1 MPKKKKDQTGGPEA
15 PVNDTVFL
23 EGAAQGAADQQVA
36 ADQQAQVGQTTLP
49 EDVAELV
56 RATLKVAIAQR
67 KLYALATT
75 LTSLTRVIAKA
86 LGGYV
91 DGIPTSVLRDFIRRE
106 IQTMGYPL
114 IYARVNY
121 AGLRYVPETVVLYKN
136 FDEIVEIVRSG
147 RVDSLKAVVAA
158 DGIDPIY
165 DSTEAGG
172 NEAARGRP

>member
-1 MPKKKKDQTGGPEA
+1 MPKKKKDQTEGPEA

-36 ADQQAQVGQTTLP
+36 ADQQAGQTTLP

-75 LTSLTRVIAKA
+75 LTSLTRVIARA
-86 LGGYV
+86 LGGYIN
-91 DGIPTSVLRDFIRRE
+91 GIPTSVLRDFIRRE
-106 IQTMGYPL
+106 IQTMGYPI
-114 IYARVNY
+114 IYARVSY
-121 AGLRYVPETVVLYKN
+121 AGVRYTPETVVLYRN
-136 FDEIVEIVRSG
+136 FDEIVESIRSG
-147 RVDSLKAVVAA
+147 RVDSLKAVVVA

-165 DSTEAGG
+165 DKTETGG
-172 NEAARGRP
+172 NEAAQGRP